1 MMKIIGLII
10 CAVILFSSCL
20 TGVPKG
26 NKNPITHDEWT
37 TLLKKHVNNAGF
49 VDYKGF
55 IKDSVNLNKYLSKIS
70 ANAPA
75 TSWSNDEKFAFWI
88 NAYNAYTVKL
98 IVDNYPVKSIKDL
111 APKNAVIFINT
122 SWDKK
127 FFSIGGQKMTLNT
140 IEHKILRKR
149 FDDPR
154 MHFAINCASMSCP
167 KLLNEAYEA
176 KTIDKQLT
184 EQAKD
189 FLADKNKNN
198 ISKDKPE
205 LSSIFDWFNKDFTKT
220 GKTKI
225 GFINQYAPVKIDD
238 NASLKYMSYDWSL
251 NEQK

>member
-10 CAVILFSSCL
+10 CAAILFSSCL

-189 FLADKNKNN
+189 FLADKNKNMV
-198 ISKDKPE
+198 SKDKPE
-205 LSSIFDWFNKDFTKT
+205 LSSIFDRFNKDFTKT

-225 GFINQYAPVKIDD
+225 RFINQYAPVKIDD